1 MMPKGIMKSR
11 ANMGRIT
18 MKCKVLLPDANEAIA
33 QNNRNEQKKAL
44 NKKPFIIFRG
54 SFK

>member
-1 MMPKGIMKSR
+1 MGI
-11 ANMGRIT
+11 IT
-18 MKCKVLLPDANEAIA
+18 IKCKALLPDTNETAA
-33 QNNRNEQKKAL
+33 QNNRKEQKKAL

>member
-1 MMPKGIMKSR
+1 MKSS
-11 ANMGRIT
+11 ANMGIIT
-18 MKCKVLLPDANEAIA
+18 MKCKALLPDANEAIA

>member
-1 MMPKGIMKSR
+1 
-11 ANMGRIT
+11 